1 MSSERSV
8 RGYLAVLLR
17 GMAMGAADVVPGVSG
32 GTIAFIT
39 GIYEELIDSLRSID
53 HRALLCLF
61 KQGPAAA
68 WRHINGTFLLS
79 LFGGVLLSML
89 SLAKLISHGLDHYPI
104 LVWSFFFGLVLA
116 SGFHISRQI
125 NLRQGRNLLMLLI
138 GIGLAVGVSLARP
151 AELPGEWWIVGL
163 SGALAICAMILP
175 GISGSFILLLI
186 GIYGVVLEAAAT
198 FNLGLLASFAVGCGI
213 GLLAFSHVLS
223 WLLHRFHDLTLA
235 LLTGF
240 LLGSLNIIWP
250 WKQTLETTVNR
261 HGELVPLVQQNIL
274 PATYE
279 ALQGAESQ
287 LVGALTV
294 FAGGLLLVL
303 MLEWLAK
310 PAENKPA

>member
-53 HRALLCLF
+53 HRAVLCLF

-68 WRHINGTFLLS
+68 WRHINGSFLLS

-89 SLAKLISHGLDHYPI
+89 SLAKLISQGLDHYPI

-125 NLRQGRNLLMLLI
+125 SLRQGRNLLMLLI

-186 GIYGVVLEAAAT
+186 GVYGVVLEAAAT

-279 ALQGAESQ
+279 AVQGVESQ
-287 LVGALTV
+287 LVGAVVV

-310 PAENKPA
+310 PAANKPE